1 MSDSEQTPDSDGTVD
16 VAEKYGGAYEQ
27 YNKSTSKRV
36 KGVFQTHR
44 EIFVGETLAQ
54 IGLILLIGFILMAF
68 FGPYIV
74 PHDPDTMNR
83 GEDGDLLRAEAPSS
97 DHWFGTTERGQ
108 DVFSQTIVS
117 TRISLMVGGL
127 GALMSVLIGT
137 TIGIVSGY
145 YGGRTDDVLMRITD
159 IAYGLPFLPFI
170 IVLVLILGP
179 GLFNVIFAISLIMWR
194 PTARV
199 VRSQV
204 LTVKERPFVEAA
216 EAAGASNPRI
226 MAKHVLPNVLPIALL
241 YSALSVAWAVS
252 AEASVAFIG
261 FGDPDFW
268 SWGKMIEQAFNS
280 GLVREAWW
288 WIFWPGF
295 ALSIL
300 VVSVFFITRAYEKVT
315 NPELSQQEG

>member
-1 MSDSEQTPDSDGTVD
+1 MTDREQTPDGDGTLNI
-16 VAEKYGGAYEQ
+16 AEKYGAAYEKH
-27 YNKSTSKRV
+27 NKSTGERV
-36 KGVFQTHR
+36 IGILQTHR
-44 EIFVGETLAQ
+44 EIFAGETMAK
-54 IGLILLIGFILMAF
+54 IGLILLTGFILMAV

-74 PHDPDTMNR
+74 PHDPDAMNR
-83 GEDGDLLRAEAPSS
+83 GEEGELLRTEAPSS

-108 DVFSQTIVS
+108 DVFSQTVVS

-127 GALMSVLIGT
+127 GALMAVLIGT

-145 YGGRTDDVLMRITD
+145 YGGWIDDVLMRITD

-179 GLFNVIFAISLIMWR
+179 SLFNVIFAISLIMWR

-216 EAAGASNPRI
+216 DAAGASNPRI
-226 MAKHVLPNVLPIALL
+226 MAKHILPNVLPLALL
-241 YSALSVAWAVS
+241 YSALSVAWAIS

-280 GLVREAWW
+280 GLIREAWW

-315 NPELSQQEG
+315 NPELSQQAG

>member
-1 MSDSEQTPDSDGTVD
+1 
-16 VAEKYGGAYEQ
+16 
-27 YNKSTSKRV
+27 
-36 KGVFQTHR
+36 
-44 EIFVGETLAQ
+44 
-54 IGLILLIGFILMAF
+54 
-68 FGPYIV
+68 
-74 PHDPDTMNR
+74 MNR
-83 GEDGDLLRAEAPSS
+83 GEDGELLRVEPPSS
-97 DHWFGTTERGQ
+97 DHWFGTNEKGQ

-117 TRISLMVGGL
+117 TRISLMVGIL
-127 GALMSVLIGT
+127 GALMSMLIGT

-145 YGGRTDDVLMRITD
+145 YGGRVDDVLMRITD

-179 GLFNVIFAISLIMWR
+179 GLFNVIFAIALIMWR

-216 EAAGASNPRI
+216 EAAGASNARI
-226 MAKHVLPNVLPIALL
+226 MAHHILPNILPIALL
-241 YSALSVAWAVS
+241 YSALSVAWAISV
-252 AEASVAFIG
+252 EASIAFIG

-268 SWGKMIEQAFNS
+268 SWGKMMFEAFNS
-280 GLVREAWW
+280 GLIREAWW

-295 ALSIL
+295 ALSML

-315 NPELSQQEG
+315 NPDLSQQEG